1 MKNFIQLVG
10 AFFIML
16 LCAVPL
22 QAHATAYDPQEDYKN
37 LNIRFYEDQKPDQG
51 FYINAA
57 SRYIL
62 ETVKEPKMGST
73 YGEWSVMDLL
83 RGMYTGY
90 DYINYIPNG
99 YFTTYKS
106 GIDSYVRGMSCELD
120 TSKSTEWS
128 RLTLSM
134 TALGYPISNING
146 CNFID
151 RLSQSHAFSYRQG
164 INGPIWELIALDT
177 GDYDLIK
184 KPSVFVDGD
193 INTKGRMIDYI
204 IQLEVKGGG
213 WSLFGDADPDITGMA
228 LQALAPYY
236 LDKSRYTATDAKTD
250 YVKFRKSVERAI
262 YKLGTLQD
270 ENGGYNAWGNVNAE
284 STVQVIVA
292 LTALNIDP
300 KTKSV
305 DLPTLGTEASFNKQ
319 GANRDGVYTDNMVDA
334 LLTFFA
340 PGSGSNAEVAGF
352 KHVTSGYDGGGG
364 SGNTVNA
371 MATDQALYG
380 LIAYDRYLAR
390 KNRLYDMTDMKNGE
404 YQSMKANTYTVTFK
418 KGTETKS
425 ETYSPYAVVDL
436 KNKFNGEEVIAWTTN
451 ETGNQ
456 GAQYTA
462 TEKLAMPAK
471 NITLYAKTDVRTYS
485 VTYELDGGTLLNGVT
500 TFKDVEGALLPT
512 AVDIRKEGYQ
522 FAGWYTNAAF
532 TGNVS
537 TQIPKN
543 TTSNQTFYAKWIEQ
557 NAVSNELIILIKN
570 LPTKI
575 TQQDIIFVQNARA
588 MYNSLTATEKA
599 KITNIGKL
607 LDAEQQVILLQNNS
621 NSENTGTPSEP
632 VVNDAESVTYLI
644 QQIPAITLQA
654 QSTIAN
660 ARKAYDALILSD
672 KRQVTNYAVLVRA
685 EKEYEL
691 MIGKEVNQEVA
702 NRIMQQIE
710 ALPSIEKV
718 ALSDKEAIAV
728 ARVAYDTIMFK
739 QQELVKN
746 YNKLLQLEV
755 QLRALETKNQLK
767 VNAVTNAKKA
777 VTGQTAPNTLIE
789 VYRGTTLL
797 GKKKSDA
804 NGTFKV
810 SITKQKA
817 DQKLKII
824 AGNYTTTIVVKTS
837 KKLKKPTI
845 TTTKTTAVTGK
856 STKGYKVEVYKG
868 SKRIGSATVNKAG
881 KFTVKIVKQQKNAKL
896 KIRVVDTMNNKS
908 TYKMIKVN

>member
-1 MKNFIQLVG
+1 M
-10 AFFIML
+10 
-16 LCAVPL
+16 
-22 QAHATAYDPQEDYKN
+22 
-37 LNIRFYEDQKPDQG
+37 
-51 FYINAA
+51 
-57 SRYIL
+57 
-62 ETVKEPKMGST
+62 
-73 YGEWSVMDLL
+73 
-83 RGMYTGY
+83 
-90 DYINYIPNG
+90 
-99 YFTTYKS
+99 
-106 GIDSYVRGMSCELD
+106 
-120 TSKSTEWS
+120 
-128 RLTLSM
+128 
-134 TALGYPISNING
+134 
-146 CNFID
+146 
-151 RLSQSHAFSYRQG
+151 
-164 INGPIWELIALDT
+164 
-177 GDYDLIK
+177 
-184 KPSVFVDGD
+184 
-193 INTKGRMIDYI
+193 
-204 IQLEVKGGG
+204 
-213 WSLFGDADPDITGMA
+213 
-228 LQALAPYY
+228 
-236 LDKSRYTATDAKTD
+236 
-250 YVKFRKSVERAI
+250 
-262 YKLGTLQD
+262 
-270 ENGGYNAWGNVNAE
+270 NAE

-500 TFKDVEGALLPT
+500 TFKDVEGAMLPT

-557 NAVSNELIILIKN
+557 NAVSNELITLIKN

-767 VNAVTNAKKA
+767 VNAVTNAQKA

-845 TTTKTTAVTGK
+845 TTIKTTAVTGK